1 MTFLLLSISIT
12 QASFYSLIIPGS
24 GDILLGNKSRG
35 KNFLIAEAGI
45 WSGYFFYEWQGR
57 QTQNSYIEFAYLR
70 GSANPNNDNEDYLDA
85 MERYMT
91 GEEYNEYVKEMA
103 RSLYPDTTDP
113 GVLAQRKEFIK
124 ENSIDDNSL
133 WHWQSDK
140 DFQRYIELRKRQ
152 RAYLNTALNIASL
165 AIINRIASF
174 VATSIFSRDV
184 SVEVRRNGVN
194 LTWRF

>member
-1 MTFLLLSISIT
+1 MIFLLLSISVT

-45 WSGYFFYEWQGR
+45 WSGYLLYEWQGR
-57 QTQNSYIEFAYLR
+57 QTENSYIEFAYMR
-70 GSANPNNDNEDYLDA
+70 GSANPNNKDEDYLDA

-133 WHWQSDK
+133 WHWKSDK

-152 RAYLNTALNIASL
+152 RAYLNTAINIASL

-174 VATSIFSRDV
+174 VATSIFSRNV